1 MGVTLRSKKKQLDFE
16 VNLIPFIDLLSACIC
31 FLLLSAVWIQ
41 VGSLNVKQAVGG
53 QSAAETVKVP
63 ALWAQM
69 QDNGNVILKFQD
81 FPNSVV
87 KQIGQQ
93 ALVKSVEDGKINYEE
108 LTAKVAALV
117 AVVPDLKTGLVMPR
131 GESEYESVIFL
142 MDHLKKQGLTNLGVS
157 PL

>member
-1 MGVTLRSKKKQLDFE
+1 MKSKRKPLDFE

-63 ALWAQM
+63 AVWAQM
-69 QDNGNVILKFQD
+69 QPNGNVLLKFQD
-81 FPNSVV
+81 FPNTII

-93 ALVKSVEDGKINYEE
+93 AIVKSTTDGEINYEA
-108 LTAKVAALV
+108 LDAQIAAIVAA
-117 AVVPDLKTGLVMPR
+117 VPDLKTGLVMPR
-131 GESEYESVIFL
+131 GESEYEKVIFL